1 MSWAPDDRVL
11 SVSADGT
18 IKQWD
23 SGSGQITRAGPRH
36 PLGLTSL
43 STSQDGR
50 YALFNS
56 VEGLTQMWD
65 LQSGDIVGKFES
77 YARPSSGQLEPCTWL
92 SIKLA
97 LLLIDLERSLVRVFA
112 PKSHNIRL
120 MWWIRKCPRPFHR
133 SRDVWPTSSYPF
145 DWPRQVWALLYL
157 CTSDASVDIASE
169 NLDRGFLFGY
179 RVLTATG

>member
-1 MSWAPDDRVL
+1 MLLTAAAHKDAIWGVSWAPDDRVL

-23 SGSGQITRAGPRH
+23 SGSGQITRAGPHH

-65 LQSGDIVGKFES
+65 LQSGDVVGKFES
-77 YARPSSGQLEPCTWL
+77 YARPASGQLEPCTRL
-92 SIKLA
+92 SIHHS
-97 LLLIDLERSLVRVFA
+97 RS
-112 PKSHNIRL
+112 
-120 MWWIRKCPRPFHR
+120 C
-133 SRDVWPTSSYPF
+133 
-145 DWPRQVWALLYL
+145 
-157 CTSDASVDIASE
+157 
-169 NLDRGFLFGY
+169 
-179 RVLTATG
+179 